1 MQQTTKMTNHFLKSK
16 FLMVPSPPLTEMT
29 LTRKKHPQTVLNITS
44 PRLSTHSCTYFMMKW
59 WNCYGVNT
67 FPLMYVVSFDK
78 DSLNFPEWTT
88 LSCDLVMITTLL
100 MQGQCTCTAYSQQ
113 VSDIWS
119 AWASFSGVSV
129 YFLCLLRFPVFMRRI
144 YLNYHVFWHSH
155 TLYINYGCNY
165 LLYRPLVC
173 GLIIL
178 KQ

>member
-16 FLMVPSPPLTEMT
+16 FLMVPS
-29 LTRKKHPQTVLNITS
+29 LNRDDFNKEKTPTDS
-44 PRLSTHSCTYFMMKW
+44 FEHHQSEAL
-59 WNCYGVNT
+59 NT
-67 FPLMYVVSFDK
+67 FLHILYDEVVELLWSKYFSPNVCCLLWQRFSK
-78 DSLNFPEWTT
+78 FSRMNDSELWLGDDNNIINAGSVH
-88 LSCDLVMITTLL
+88 L
-100 MQGQCTCTAYSQQ
+100 YNSQQ

-129 YFLCLLRFPVFMRRI
+129 YFLCLLRFPVFMGRI

-165 LLYRPLVC
+165 LWYRPLVC

>member
-16 FLMVPSPPLTEMT
+16 FLVVPSPPLTEMT

-88 LSCDLVMITTLL
+88 LWLGDDNNIINAGSVHL
-100 MQGQCTCTAYSQQ
+100 YNSQQ

-119 AWASFSGVSV
+119 AWASFSVVSV

-155 TLYINYGCNY
+155 TLHINYGCNY
-165 LLYRPLVC
+165 LWYRPLVC

>member
-1 MQQTTKMTNHFLKSK
+1 
-16 FLMVPSPPLTEMT
+16 MVPSPPLTEMT

-144 YLNYHVFWHSH
+144 YLNDHVFWHSH

>member
-1 MQQTTKMTNHFLKSK
+1 
-16 FLMVPSPPLTEMT
+16 MVPSPPLTEMT

>member
-16 FLMVPSPPLTEMT
+16 FLVVPSPPLTEMT

-78 DSLNFPEWTT
+78 DSLNFPERTT

-100 MQGQCTCTAYSQQ
+100 MQGQCTCTTANRSRISDLLGRLSQ
-113 VSDIWS
+113 
-119 AWASFSGVSV
+119 G
-129 YFLCLLRFPVFMRRI
+129 FLCTFCVF
-144 YLNYHVFWHSH
+144 
-155 TLYINYGCNY
+155 
-165 LLYRPLVC
+165 
-173 GLIIL
+173 
-178 KQ
+178 